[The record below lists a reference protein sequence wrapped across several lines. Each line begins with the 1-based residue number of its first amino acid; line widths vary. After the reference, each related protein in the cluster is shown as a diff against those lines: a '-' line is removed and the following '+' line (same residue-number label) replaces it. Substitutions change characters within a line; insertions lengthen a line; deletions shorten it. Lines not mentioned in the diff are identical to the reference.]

1 MKPNVYIGI
10 MSHFLSAPPRIA
22 LLRVV
27 EINSVSLSIV
37 SHYIDSRRY
46 VARYFY

>member
-37 SHYIDSRRY
+37 SHIDSRRY